1 MFPTIVKDHR
11 LFHIQAVSKYGYDY
25 EILIM
30 KAWYTILILILCLLC
45 FWAGRCTKNAEF
57 DFVQKTDT
65 FIHRDTI
72 RDSIPYLVYE
82 TLIQTVPEL
91 FPVYI
96 TLEGDTVREPIFVPI
111 RITQKEYLTDDYR
124 AWVSGYNPS
133 LDSIDIFR
141 KTMSITKRQPARRW
155 GIGITA
161 GYGLGRN
168 GLSPYVGIG
177 GFYRI
182 W

>member
-1 MFPTIVKDHR
+1 MKSWHV
-11 LFHIQAVSKYGYDY
+11 
-25 EILIM
+25 ILLL
-30 KAWYTILILILCLLC
+30 ALCALC
-45 FWAGRCTKNAEF
+45 FFFGRHTKETEAGFAA
-57 DFVQKTDT
+57 KTDT
-65 FIHRDTI
+65 VILRDTI
-72 RDSIPYLVYE
+72 RDSIPYPIYE
-82 TLIQTVPEL
+82 TVIQEVPEL

-96 TLEGDTVREPIFVPI
+96 TLAGDTVREPVIVPI
-111 RITQKEYLTDDYR
+111 RITQKEYQTDDYH

-141 KTMSITKRQPARRW
+141 KTMYITKQQSPRRW

-161 GYGLGRN
+161 GYGIGRY
-168 GLSPYVGIG
+168 GLSPYIGVG

>member
-1 MFPTIVKDHR
+1 MKTWHV
-11 LFHIQAVSKYGYDY
+11 IQ
-25 EILIM
+25 
-30 KAWYTILILILCLLC
+30 ILILCFLSFLT
-45 FWAGRCTKNAEF
+45 GRCTKRAEI

-65 FIHRDTI
+65 VIHRDTI
-72 RDSIPYLVYE
+72 RDSIPYPVYE
-82 TLIQTVPEL
+82 TVIQTVPEM
-91 FPVYI
+91 FPIYI
-96 TLEGDTVREPIFVPI
+96 TLEGDTVRDPIFVPI
-111 RITQKEYLTDDYR
+111 RITQKEYLTDDYH

-141 KTMSITKRQPARRW
+141 KTMSITKRQSSRRW

-161 GYGLGRN
+161 GYGIGRN

-177 GFYRI
+177 GYYRI

>member
-1 MFPTIVKDHR
+1 MCR
-11 LFHIQAVSKYGYDY
+11 LFHIRAVSKYGYDY

-111 RITQKEYLTDDYR
+111 RITQKEYLTDDYHI
-124 AWVSGYNPS
+124 WVSGYNAQ
-133 LDSIDIFR
+133 LDSASIFR
-141 KTMSITKRQPARRW
+141 KTIYVTEKVKARRW

-161 GYGLGRN
+161 GYGIGRD

-177 GFYRI
+177 GYYRI

>member
-1 MFPTIVKDHR
+1 
-11 LFHIQAVSKYGYDY
+11 
-25 EILIM
+25 M

-72 RDSIPYLVYE
+72 RDSIPYPVYE

-111 RITQKEYLTDDYR
+111 PITQKEYLTDDYH

-141 KTMSITKRQPARRW
+141 KTMSIAKRQSWDRKKWPVSLYWYRW
-155 GIGITA
+155 I
-161 GYGLGRN
+161 
-168 GLSPYVGIG
+168 LSDLVKRKIEISVYCDTMIIFGKKI
-177 GFYRI
+177 FYDI
-182 W
+182 

>member
-1 MFPTIVKDHR
+1 MDF
-11 LFHIQAVSKYGYDY
+11 A
-25 EILIM
+25 M
-30 KAWYTILILILCLLC
+30 KPCHVILILILCLLC
-45 FWAGRCTKNAEF
+45 FLAGRHTNRVGDEL
-57 DFVQKTDT
+57 VGENDT
-65 FIHRDTI
+65 STLCDTI
-72 RDSIPYLVYE
+72 RDSIPYPVYE
-82 TLIQTVPEL
+82 TVIQTVPEM
-91 FPVYI
+91 FPIYI

-111 RITQKEYLTDDYR
+111 RITQKEYLTDDYH

-141 KTMSITKRQPARRW
+141 KTMSITKRQSSRRW

-161 GYGLGRN
+161 GYGIGRN

-177 GFYRI
+177 GYYRI